1 MMPGT
6 RGCTEIRIYHKLL
19 FKVQNGIIF
28 SVCPVIFRKYRDS
41 RGVILWIMKEYV
53 LISISAA
60 QAYAHAA
67 RRTG

>member
-28 SVCPVIFRKYRDS
+28 SVCPVIFRKYRDR
-41 RGVILWIMKEYV
+41 RGVIY
-53 LISISAA
+53 
-60 QAYAHAA
+60 
-67 RRTG
+67 G